1 LARLTP
7 RPPLALAQP
16 RLSPIVSVQLIVV
29 QIVLGAGIA
38 EHDVGEVG
46 AVSTFALGEWVV
58 CVVHIY
64 SIALSSTQCNL
75 NKYIIWGCRARLI
88 VL

>member
-1 LARLTP
+1 MARLTP

-38 EHDVGEVG
+38 EDDVGEVG
-46 AVSTFALGEWVV
+46 AVRTFALGEWVV

-64 SIALSSTQCNL
+64 SIPRYETICNI
-75 NKYIIWGCRARLI
+75 NK
-88 VL
+88 